1 MLIDWFTVGAQAI
14 NFLILVGLMQHF
26 LYKPILNA
34 IDTREKHIAK
44 KLADAKAQKTEA
56 QKEHEEFAHKNE
68 IFDQERAAL
77 LTKATQEA
85 KTERERLFEEAHKVV
100 EEWSM
105 HRQLA
110 LQNEANHLHQAITL
124 RILDEVFA
132 IAHKMLTDLAGVS
145 LDERMCEVFTHH
157 LQELSG
163 KAKVD
168 LVTALATSA
177 DPVLVRSAF
186 ALSSAQ
192 QSTVHQ
198 ALQKISSTPMQ
209 LQFEMAPDLIGGIEV
224 IANGNKVAWSIADHL
239 TSLEKDINE
248 LLEKNEKSEMKV
260 ESKAKSKVK
269 PEAKSKAKTPPNPK
283 GKNT

>member
-1 MLIDWFTVGAQAI
+1 
-14 NFLILVGLMQHF
+14 
-26 LYKPILNA
+26 
-34 IDTREKHIAK
+34 
-44 KLADAKAQKTEA
+44 
-56 QKEHEEFAHKNE
+56 
-68 IFDQERAAL
+68 
-77 LTKATQEA
+77 
-85 KTERERLFEEAHKVV
+85 
-100 EEWSM
+100 
-105 HRQLA
+105 
-110 LQNEANHLHQAITL
+110 LHQAITL